1 MNVILVRTQGRDEK
15 TPAERMHEMNLLTVT
30 LLVLALLL
38 LLFLLLVPRTG
49 RKNAAMAVLVLSA
62 VTLVG
67 FFVRSYAIVCQT
79 PEAAYAATNPGR
91 RAREVICGDNTALVL
106 AGSGETRRWQILER
120 TEKGWR
126 IGNPFRDELRS
137 LGLFDDG
144 YGFLY
149 HRSGSPDYYVE
160 LNFPDGADHRLEDS
174 LGSTFFRA
182 DLSETG
188 SCYYAVLRDWSA
200 DYTLILDGEALELSG
215 ESAS

>member
-1 MNVILVRTQGRDEK
+1 
-15 TPAERMHEMNLLTVT
+15 MNLLTVT

-38 LLFLLLVPRTG
+38 LLFLFLARRTG
-49 RKNAAMAVLVLSA
+49 RRTAAMAVLVLSA
-62 VTLVG
+62 VTLAG

-91 RAREVICGDNTALVL
+91 RARDVVCGEHTALVL

-126 IGNPFRDELRS
+126 IGNPLRDELQS
-137 LGLFDDG
+137 LGMFDAG
-144 YGFLY
+144 CGFLY

-160 LNFPDGADHRLEDS
+160 LNFPDGADHRVGDS

-182 DLSETG
+182 ELSETG

-200 DYTLILDGEALELSG
+200 D
-215 ESAS
+215 

>member
-1 MNVILVRTQGRDEK
+1 MDVIQVRTQGRDEK

-30 LLVLALLL
+30 LLVFALLL
-38 LLFLLLVPRTG
+38 LLFLLLVPRAG
-49 RKNAAMAVLVLSA
+49 RKTAAIAVLTLSA

-67 FFVRSYAIVCQT
+67 FFVRNYAIVCQT

-106 AGSGETRRWQILER
+106 AGSGKRQILER

-126 IGNPFRDELRS
+126 IGNPLRDELRS

-160 LNFPDGADHRLEDS
+160 LFFPDGADHRLEDS

-188 SCYYAVLRDWSA
+188 SCYYAVLRDWSG
-200 DYTLILDGEALELSG
+200 DYTLILDGEALELSE

>member
-1 MNVILVRTQGRDEK
+1 
-15 TPAERMHEMNLLTVT
+15 MNLLTVT

-38 LLFLLLVPRTG
+38 LLFLFLARRTG
-49 RKNAAMAVLVLSA
+49 RRTAAMAVLVLSA
-62 VTLVG
+62 VTLAG

-91 RAREVICGDNTALVL
+91 RAREVVCGEHTALVL
-106 AGSGETRRWQILER
+106 AGSGKRQILER

-126 IGNPFRDELRS
+126 IGNPLRDELRS
-137 LGLFDDG
+137 LGMFDAG

-160 LNFPDGADHRLEDS
+160 LNFPDGADHRVGDS

-182 DLSETG
+182 DLSEAG

-200 DYTLILDGEALELSG
+200 DYTLILDGETVDLSE

>member
-1 MNVILVRTQGRDEK
+1 
-15 TPAERMHEMNLLTVT
+15 MNLLTVT

-38 LLFLLLVPRTG
+38 LLILFLARRTG
-49 RKNAAMAVLVLSA
+49 RRTAAMAVLVLSA
-62 VTLVG
+62 VTLAG

-79 PEAAYAATNPGR
+79 PEAAYAAANPGR
-91 RAREVICGDNTALVL
+91 KARAAVCGEHTALVL
-106 AGSGETRRWQILER
+106 AGSGKRQILER

-126 IGNPFRDELRS
+126 IGNPLRDELRS
-137 LGLFDDG
+137 LGMFDAG

-160 LNFPDGADHRLEDS
+160 LNFPDGADHRVEDS
-174 LGSTFFRA
+174 LGSTVFRA

-200 DYTLILDGEALELSG
+200 DYTLILDGETLDLSG

>member
-1 MNVILVRTQGRDEK
+1 MNVILVRIQGRDEK
-15 TPAERMHEMNLLTVT
+15 TARERMHGMNLLTVT
-30 LLVLALLL
+30 LLVFALLL

-49 RKNAAMAVLVLSA
+49 RKTAAMAVLVLSA
-62 VTLVG
+62 VTLTG

-79 PEAAYAATNPGR
+79 PEAAYAAANPGR
-91 RAREVICGDNTALVL
+91 MAREVVCGDNTALVL

-137 LGLFDDG
+137 LGLFDAG

-149 HRSGSPDYYVE
+149 HRSGFPDYYVE
-160 LNFPDGADHRLEDS
+160 LNFPDGADHRVEDS
-174 LGSTFFRA
+174 LGSAFFRA

-188 SCYYAVLRDWSA
+188 SCHFAVLRDWSE

-215 ESAS
+215 GSAS

>member
-1 MNVILVRTQGRDEK
+1 
-15 TPAERMHEMNLLTVT
+15 MNLLTVT

-38 LLFLLLVPRTG
+38 LLFLFLARRTG
-49 RKNAAMAVLVLSA
+49 RRTAAMAVLVLSA
-62 VTLVG
+62 VTLAG

-79 PEAAYAATNPGR
+79 PEAAYAAANPGR
-91 RAREVICGDNTALVL
+91 TARAAVCGEHTALVL
-106 AGSGETRRWQILER
+106 AGSGKRQILER

-126 IGNPFRDELRS
+126 IGNPLRDELRS
-137 LGLFDDG
+137 LGMFDAG

-160 LNFPDGADHRLEDS
+160 LNFPDGADHRVGDS

-200 DYTLILDGEALELSG
+200 DYTLILDGETLDLSG

>member
-1 MNVILVRTQGRDEK
+1 
-15 TPAERMHEMNLLTVT
+15 MNLLTVT

-38 LLFLLLVPRTG
+38 LLFLFLARRTG
-49 RKNAAMAVLVLSA
+49 RRTAAMAVLVLSA
-62 VTLVG
+62 VTLAG

-79 PEAAYAATNPGR
+79 PEAAYAATNPSR
-91 RAREVICGDNTALVL
+91 RAREVVCGEHTALVL

-126 IGNPFRDELRS
+126 IGNPLRDELRS
-137 LGLFDDG
+137 LGMFDAG

-160 LNFPDGADHRLEDS
+160 LNFPDGADHRVGDS

-182 DLSETG
+182 ELSETG

-200 DYTLILDGEALELSG
+200 DYTLILDGETLDLSG

>member
-1 MNVILVRTQGRDEK
+1 MNVILVRIQGRDEK
-15 TPAERMHEMNLLTVT
+15 TPAERMHGMNLLTVT

-49 RKNAAMAVLVLSA
+49 RKTAAIAVLALLA

-79 PEAAYAATNPGR
+79 PEAAYAAANPGR
-91 RAREVICGDNTALVL
+91 RARGVICGDNTALVL

-149 HRSGSPDYYVE
+149 HRTGSSDYFVE
-160 LNFPDGADHRLEDS
+160 LNCWDGADHRVEDNV
-174 LGSTFFRA
+174 GSAFLRA
-182 DLSETG
+182 DLPEAG

-215 ESAS
+215 GSAS